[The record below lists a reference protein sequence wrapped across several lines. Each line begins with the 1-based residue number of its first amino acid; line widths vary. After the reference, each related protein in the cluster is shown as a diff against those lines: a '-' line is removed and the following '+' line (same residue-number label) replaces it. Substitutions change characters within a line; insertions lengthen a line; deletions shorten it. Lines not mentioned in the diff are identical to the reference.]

1 MTEVS
6 HRSVDKGQQ
15 GKPNRGQGMGISPI
29 VGILPLPVARTPQA
43 DSDLSRVFDIEN
55 SSKPGDDSYSGNA
68 KNAAGGEDDSDD
80 DLDELIDTEP
90 RPQPAE
96 DGPVTQVSFF
106 A

>member
-29 VGILPLPVARTPQA
+29 VGILPLSVARTPQP
-43 DSDLSRVFDIEN
+43 DSDVSRVFDIVN
-55 SSKPGDDSYSGNA
+55 SAKPGDDRYSGNA

-80 DLDELIDTEP
+80 DLDQVIDAEP
-90 RPQPAE
+90 SSQPA
-96 DGPVTQVSFF
+96 DVQPATQVSFF

>member
-1 MTEVS
+1 V
-6 HRSVDKGQQ
+6 VK
-15 GKPNRGQGMGISPI
+15 
-29 VGILPLPVARTPQA
+29 APQA

-68 KNAAGGEDDSDD
+68 KNAAGGEDDDSEE
-80 DLDELIDTEP
+80 LDELIDTEP

-96 DGPVTQVSFF
+96 DGPTTQVNFF